1 MSRKPDNDRDLFH
14 RTLAD
19 AKPLKRGAARI
30 ARPDTTSA
38 KPAAE
43 RKAPLAEPPPK
54 RARPRAPQIAAPQIA
69 APQSD
74 APLERRTDKKLRR
87 GQLEIDA
94 KLDLHGMI
102 LRDAEPALSHF
113 LAQAQE
119 RGHRAVLVVTGKGTK
134 IDPDT
139 GRIQEGAIRREL
151 AHWLGAAKNRARI
164 IGYRAAHAR
173 HGGGG
178 AFYVLIRRVR

>member
-1 MSRKPDNDRDLFH
+1 MSRKPDDHELFH

-19 AKPLKRGAARI
+19 ARPLKRGTARI
-30 ARPDTTSA
+30 ARPSATVA

-43 RKAPLAEPPPK
+43 RPAPAAKPPAPRSRAMPLAPQTAPPSEAPLDH
-54 RARPRAPQIAAPQIA
+54 R
-69 APQSD
+69 SD
-74 APLERRTDKKLRR
+74 RKLRR
-87 GQLEIDA
+87 GQVEIDA

-119 RGHRAVLVVTGKGTK
+119 RGHRVVLVVTGKGTK

-151 AHWLGAAKNRARI
+151 AHWLGAAKNRSRI
-164 IGYRAAHAR
+164 IGYRSAHAR
-173 HGGGG
+173 HGGTG
-178 AFYVLIRRVR
+178 AFYVMIKRLR

>member
-1 MSRKPDNDRDLFH
+1 MSRKPDDHELFH

-19 AKPLKRGAARI
+19 AKPLKRGVGRVAKPSATQARTAPERKVPPLAKAPAPQPRI
-30 ARPDTTSA
+30 A
-38 KPAAE
+38 PAALP
-43 RKAPLAEPPPK
+43 A
-54 RARPRAPQIAAPQIA
+54 
-69 APQSD
+69 
-74 APLERRTDKKLRR
+74 LETALDRRTAEKLRR
-87 GQLEIDA
+87 GQAEIDA

-102 LRDAEPALSHF
+102 LRDAEPALSRF

-119 RGHRAVLVVTGKGTK
+119 RGWRTVLVVTGKGTK
-134 IDPDT
+134 IDPHT

-151 AHWLGAAKNRARI
+151 AHWLGAAKNRSRI

-178 AFYVLIRRVR
+178 AFYVLIKRLR